1 MVRWSSRRSGPATRV
16 KSPKVQRWIDL
27 LAALL
32 TRRFPVTLDDLTR
45 EVPAYGKGQTKVTL
59 ERMFERDKDE
69 LRAFG
74 VRIETIEMPEDGAV
88 GYRLLAR
95 DFYLPYLAL
104 MEEGRPTRPRKL
116 GTYGYGALP
125 TVTFEPDELAAVADA
140 GARVRELGDPLL
152 AEHAES
158 ALRKLAV
165 DLPFDAA
172 RPGDARVAP
181 ARPAADPRVFEVLG
195 SALEH
200 RKRVRFEYHSM
211 GDDAAGPRTVEPYG
225 LFFLNQ
231 HWYLAARADGEAIV
245 KNYRLSRISGPQE
258 NASKPGTRDYEIPAG
273 FRLQEHAR
281 SKQAW
286 EVGDGDAIET
296 VVEIRRADGAA
307 LAAARLGDPVP
318 DHPDRRRFLVRRC
331 DAFARWLLSFG
342 GDVVPLAPPES
353 VNEYTELV
361 RRTLAVYQGADA

>member
-1 MVRWSSRRSGPATRV
+1 MN
-16 KSPKVQRWIDL
+16 SPKIQRWIDL

-45 EVPAYGKGQTKVTL
+45 EVPAYGKGQGKDAL
-59 ERMFERDKDE
+59 RRMFERDKDE

-74 VRIETIEMPEDGAV
+74 VRIETIGMPEGDAV

-104 MEEGRPTRPRKL
+104 MEEGRAARPRKL
-116 GTYGYGALP
+116 DRDGYRALP
-125 TVTFEPDELAAVADA
+125 TVTFEPDELAAVAAA

-165 DLPFDAA
+165 DLPLDAA

-181 ARPAADPRVFEVLG
+181 ARPAADPRLFEVLG
-195 SALEH
+195 AALEH
-200 RKRVRFEYHSM
+200 RKRVKLEYHSM
-211 GDDAAGPRTVEPYG
+211 GDDASGPRTVEPYG

-231 HWYLAARADGEAIV
+231 HWYLAARTDGDAIV
-245 KNYRLSRISGPQE
+245 KNYRLSRIGGAEE
-258 NASKPGTRDYEIPAG
+258 NASKPGTPDYEIPAG

-286 EVGDGDAIET
+286 ELGDGDAVEA
-296 VVEIRRADGAA
+296 VVETRRTDGAA

-318 DHPDRRRFLVRRC
+318 DHPDRRRFQVRRR

-342 GDVVPLAPPES
+342 GDMIPLAPREL
-353 VNEYTELV
+353 VNEYAELAS
-361 RRTLAVYQGADA
+361 RTLAVYAGGTA

>member
-1 MVRWSSRRSGPATRV
+1 M

-45 EVPAYGKGQTKVTL
+45 EVPAYGKGQAKEAL
-59 ERMFERDKDE
+59 RRMFERDKDE

-74 VRIETIEMPEDGAV
+74 VRIETVEMPEDDAV

-104 MEEGRPTRPRKL
+104 MEEGRPTKPRKL

-165 DLPFDAA
+165 DLPLDAA
-172 RPGDARVAP
+172 RPGDARIAP
-181 ARPAADPRVFEVLG
+181 APPVADPRVFEVLG

-200 RKRVRFEYHSM
+200 RKRVRFEYHAM
-211 GDDAAGPRTVEPYG
+211 GDDATGGREVEPYG

-231 HWYLAARADGEAIV
+231 HWYLAARAEGEAIV
-245 KNYRLSRISGPQE
+245 KNYRLSRISGPEE
-258 NASKPGTRDYEIPAG
+258 NASRPGTRDYEIPAG

-281 SKQAW
+281 SRQAW
-286 EVGDGDAIET
+286 ELGDGDAVQA

-307 LAAARLGDPVP
+307 LAAARLGDPVA
-318 DHPDRRRFLVRRC
+318 DQPDRRRFLVRRR
-331 DAFARWLLSFG
+331 DAFARWLLSFA
-342 GDVVPLAPPES
+342 GDVVPLAPADL
-353 VNEYTELV
+353 VDEYAELV
-361 RRTLAVYQGADA
+361 RRTLALYRQPAS

>member
-1 MVRWSSRRSGPATRV
+1 MN
-16 KSPKVQRWIDL
+16 SPKIQRWIDL

-45 EVPAYGKGQTKVTL
+45 DVPAYGKGQGKDAL
-59 ERMFERDKDE
+59 RRMFERDKDE

-74 VRIETIEMPEDGAV
+74 VRIETIGMPEGDSV

-104 MEEGRPTRPRKL
+104 MEEGRVARPRKL
-116 GTYGYGALP
+116 DRDGYRALP
-125 TVTFEPDELAAVADA
+125 TVIFEPDELAAVAEA

-165 DLPFDAA
+165 DLPLDAA

-181 ARPAADPRVFEVLG
+181 ARPAAEPRVFEVLG
-195 SALEH
+195 AALEH
-200 RKRVRFEYHSM
+200 RKLVKFEYHSM
-211 GDDAAGPRTVEPYG
+211 GDDATGPRTVEPYG

-231 HWYLAARADGEAIV
+231 HWYLAARADGDAIV
-245 KNYRLSRISGPQE
+245 KNYRLSRIEGVEE
-258 NASKPGTRDYEIPAG
+258 NASKPGTPDYEIPAG

-286 EVGDGDAIET
+286 ELGDGGAVEA
-296 VVEIRRADGAA
+296 VVETRRADGAA

-318 DHPDRRRFLVRRC
+318 DHPDRRRFQVRRR

-342 GDVVPLAPPES
+342 GDILPLAPPEL
-353 VNEYTELV
+353 VNEYAELAS
-361 RRTLAVYQGADA
+361 RTLGVYAGRTA